1 VNTSLVSTLRLLLPL
16 PEDDEVELFVL
27 SLDLMERMV
36 ITSQSSSTSTVLTA
50 PVVAVGS
57 RCTRTVDV
65 DVAATAPAARRMFV
79 RSLSVFRLT
88 VLTDRTLRRVLFE
101 EPLALVVPLPEF
113 ELDSFIV
120 SFIFFC
126 SLGSMELCTVL
137 VDLVVVAVVP
147 SPSLVLLTDRLTV
160 FLLST

>member
-1 VNTSLVSTLRLLLPL
+1 MNTSLVSTLRLLLPL

-50 PVVAVGS
+50 LVVAVGS

-65 DVAATAPAARRMFV
+65 ETTAPLARRMLV
-79 RSLSVFRLT
+79 KSLSVLRLT

-126 SLGSMELCTVL
+126 SFGSMDLATIL
-137 VDLVVVAVVP
+137 VDVVVVVVVP
-147 SPSLVLLTDRLTV
+147 LDSLTLLTVRFTG